1 MKKGIILLFSI
12 LSFSV
17 FSQEN
22 AWVNVE
28 ELDGVTIEESV
39 IKCGNNELLT
49 FRISNA
55 NPYSITISWFEE
67 VWINDICKQTGN
79 SEEHFRVLSL
89 KSGEEIKGNC
99 SFQDSFYIGSKIK
112 RGNKTM
118 VLTHFDLKNIS
129 VIIEK

>member
-22 AWVNVE
+22 EWVNVA

-67 VWINDICKQTGN
+67 VWINDICKQNGN
-79 SEEHFRVLSL
+79 IEEFKKSVSLQSNEKVL
-89 KSGEEIKGNC
+89 GDC
-99 SFQDSFYIGSKIK
+99 SFKESFYIGYKVK
-112 RGNKTM
+112 RGDNEMK
-118 VLTHFDLKNIS
+118 LTFYDLKNIS

>member
-22 AWVNVE
+22 AWVNVA

-67 VWINDICKQTGN
+67 VWVNEVCKKNGN
-79 SEEHFRVLSL
+79 TEEFKKSVTLQSNEIIEGDCSL
-89 KSGEEIKGNC
+89 QE
-99 SFQDSFYIGSKIK
+99 DFYIGYKYMQS
-112 RGNKTM
+112 GTEM
-118 VLTHFDLKNIS
+118 QLTHHDLKNIN
-129 VIIEK
+129 VIKNL